1 MALPVDT
8 PPRPASFKK
17 ALLLM
22 CCAGLQALPAQ
33 AAITAGDL
41 QIMGRALGFLD
52 KPLSGEVTVGIVYS
66 ADNPLSAREADDMQR
81 MLQGGLRVGNVLL
94 KPIMV
99 SLERV
104 AQTNADVLFL
114 TTGLGE
120 AARPVGIA
128 SKTRHLPCITTDLLQ
143 VNSGRCAVGVSS
155 QPTVEI
161 VVNRAAA
168 LASGTPFSTLFRMM
182 INEI

>member
-1 MALPVDT
+1 MTLGQLIMPVPVDT
-8 PPRPASFKK
+8 LPRAVRLVDLTTGRRSQFSRPARCAK

-22 CCAGLQALPAQ
+22 YCAGLLALPAQ

-66 ADNPLSAREADDMQR
+66 ADNPQSARDADDMQR

-104 AQTNADVLFL
+104 AQANADV
-114 TTGLGE
+114 
-120 AARPVGIA
+120 
-128 SKTRHLPCITTDLLQ
+128 
-143 VNSGRCAVGVSS
+143 
-155 QPTVEI
+155 
-161 VVNRAAA
+161 
-168 LASGTPFSTLFRMM
+168 
-182 INEI
+182 

>member
-1 MALPVDT
+1 
-8 PPRPASFKK
+8 
-17 ALLLM
+17 M
-22 CCAGLQALPAQ
+22 CCAGLHGLPAQ

-52 KPLSGEVTVGIVYS
+52 KPLSGEVTVGIVYA
-66 ADNPLSAREADDMQR
+66 ADNPLSASDADDMQR
-81 MLQGGLRVGNVLL
+81 MLQGGLRVGNVVL
-94 KPIMV
+94 KPV
-99 SLERV
+99 LVTLQNV

-114 TTGLGE
+114 TAGLGE
-120 AARPVGIA
+120 TASPVGIA
-128 SKTRHLPCITTDLLQ
+128 SKTRHLPCITTDLVQ
-143 VNSGRCAVGVSS
+143 VHGGRCAVGVSS

-161 VVNRAAA
+161 VVNRAEA